1 MEEPCLSR
9 GQEGCKGEWEAVG
22 GWAKGAP
29 RSILILIRAFLA
41 GYGED
46 PGFYSEGGDRLLQG
60 LEQGN
65 AVV

>member
-22 GWAKGAP
+22 GWAKGTP
-29 RSILILIRAFLA
+29 RSPLIRAFLA